1 MRKRYLASWT
11 AVIVLLFVL
20 ISPMFADNL
29 SDIFQQA
36 NQAYRSEKYQEA
48 ADLYQKILSQ
58 GYESAEVY
66 FNLGNCFY
74 RLGEIG
80 KSVLYYEKARRLN
93 PHDPDIQYN
102 LELANL
108 KVIDRI
114 EMPPRFFLFDWWDAV
129 KTYYSVPQL
138 TRLLIIIFA
147 LTILFLIAWLYLKRD
162 RVRRLMLSASLLL
175 GLVTIFYA
183 YILVIRIQEQKEH
196 REAIVLSPSVTVLSA
211 PDENSTDMFVLH
223 EGVKVHLDEQ
233 RDVWVKISLPD
244 GKTGW
249 MKSDVLGII

>member
-1 MRKRYLASWT
+1 MRKNYLANWT
-11 AVIVLLFVL
+11 AIIVLLFVL
-20 ISPMFADNL
+20 ILPMFADNL

-48 ADLYQKILSQ
+48 ADLYRKILSQ
-58 GYESAEVY
+58 GYESAELY

-80 KSVLYYEKARRLN
+80 RSVLYYEKARRLN
-93 PHDPDIQYN
+93 PHDPDIRYN

-108 KVIDRI
+108 KVMDRI

-175 GLVTIFYA
+175 GLVTIFCA
-183 YILVIRIQEQKEH
+183 YILVIRIREQKEH

-211 PDENSTDMFVLH
+211 PDENSTDMFILH